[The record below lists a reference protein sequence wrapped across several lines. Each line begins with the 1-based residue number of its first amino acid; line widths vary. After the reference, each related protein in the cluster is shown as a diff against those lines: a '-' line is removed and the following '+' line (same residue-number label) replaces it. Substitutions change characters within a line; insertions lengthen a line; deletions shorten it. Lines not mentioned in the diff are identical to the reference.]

1 LLHDGR
7 RDELLLRAATME
19 TLARVSVGDFLAVR
33 ERHGWRGVSIL
44 KLPVTR
50 ITPTRVVCGERAFSK
65 RSGKELGSSEY
76 RPVYGEP
83 WTPEHEAE
91 RAALKADEQRRHLAV
106 KLDTF
111 CWRDLTLEQLKH
123 VVTAVKHVA
132 VIDVDISN

>member
-65 RSGKELGSSEY
+65 RSGKELGRSDA
-76 RPVYGEP
+76 YGEP
-83 WTPEHEAE
+83 WTPEHAAE
-91 RAALKADEQRRHLAV
+91 RAALKADEQRRFLVA

-111 CWRDLTLEQLKH
+111 PWRDLTMEQLKH